1 MATETQTETQT
12 EAHEAQTIPNAGNDR
27 PNDRPIDKPNATM
40 WRQCAMDTSNA
51 LLHRKPL
58 DYGRLSATR
67 LLGSA
72 ANKAV
77 VEGKVTMTFID
88 MDMRHLET
96 FMKMGVIVYGRAV
109 KEGMEY
115 TFRFDLPIPSS
126 LRL

>member
-1 MATETQTETQT
+1 MATETQTEV
-12 EAHEAQTIPNAGNDR
+12 HEAQTNPNSIN
-27 PNDRPIDKPNATM
+27 DKPNEKPNEKPNAAM
-40 WRQCAMDTSNA
+40 WRQCAIDTSEA
-51 LLHRKPL
+51 LLHTKPL

-77 VEGKVTMTFID
+77 VEDKVVTTFID
-88 MDMRHLET
+88 TDMRHLET
-96 FMKMGVIVYGRAV
+96 FIKMGVIVYGRVV
-109 KEGMEY
+109 KNGMEY